1 MIWQIH
7 MFEIGL
13 HWRACNIIADL
24 AIRPKL
30 FKIACSMAADCTTKL
45 QVKLRLNNL
54 LLSVSQLIRL
64 CMLHLILLQK
74 ASHVCV
80 HPILQGTNSNHL
92 VCIGREPSW
101 RLSDLQIQHSVNLPQ
116 SIHFAAIDLLLS
128 RCCPGFP
135 PCCWGIQQERSLQR
149 LTGKQLAK
157 SIRYKAS
164 IASILHLQYA
174 IHLTIV
180 VLFLYTWASNPSM
193 PLVCHWIR
201 EIVIAAHSKF
211 CQCINYF
218 DRLWYY
224 GSS

>member
-7 MFEIGL
+7 MAEIGL
-13 HWRACNIIADL
+13 HWWACNVKADL
-24 AIRPKL
+24 VIRHKL
-30 FKIACSMAADCTTKL
+30 FKIACTMAADCTTKL
-45 QVKLRLNNL
+45 QVKLRLNDL
-54 LLSVSQLIRL
+54 LLSGSQLIRL
-64 CMLHLILLQK
+64 CMLRLILLQK

-80 HPILQGTNSNHL
+80 HTILQGTNSNHL
-92 VCIGREPSW
+92 ACIGREPSI
-101 RLSDLQIQHSVNLPQ
+101 RLSDLQIQHSVNFQ

-135 PCCWGIQQERSLQR
+135 LCCWGIQQERSLQR
-149 LTGKQLAK
+149 LTGKQLACQEH
-157 SIRYKAS
+157 RYKAS
-164 IASILHLQYA
+164 VASVLHLQYA

-180 VLFLYTWASNPSM
+180 VLFLQTWASKPSV

-201 EIVIAAHSKF
+201 EIVIAAHPKF
-211 CQCINYF
+211 CQCINFF